1 MSMLET
7 GFASIAV
14 VLVLIALRAPI
25 GIVLLLVS
33 FGGIWAALD
42 FNVAWGI
49 ARAIPF
55 DFIANWSF
63 SAVPMFLLMGYVA
76 SNGGLTDGLFRA
88 LKILLRWLPGGLAS
102 AGVGACA
109 LFSAA
114 SGSSVATAAA
124 MSRIAVPEMLK
135 QGYDKALATGAI
147 ASAGTLGSLIPP
159 SILMIV
165 YAIFAN
171 VSVGK
176 LFMAGFI
183 PGVLSAV
190 MYVLMITIRV
200 KLNPSLAPRDVQRP
214 APGETWAAIRE
225 VWPLPTLILG
235 VLGGIFAG
243 VMTPTEAGAVGAS
256 LAILLAALRRSLTWD
271 VLKTAVRDAA
281 IGTSTVFVIAV
292 GATMFTSFMGLAGV
306 PRAVSSTL
314 LALGG
319 DNPIMLIIMIGVVY
333 VLLGMFVESIGIML
347 LTLPIFFPMLQA
359 ANVDMIWFGIIVIK
373 LLEIGMITPPVGLN
387 CYVISSSLR
396 GLVSLST
403 IFRGA
408 LWFIM
413 TDIVTL
419 ALIIA
424 FPAIALWLP
433 SVMIN

>member
-1 MSMLET
+1 MSMLEI
-7 GFASIAV
+7 GFLSV
-14 VLVLIALRAPI
+14 GFVLLFLAMRAPS

-33 FGGIWAALD
+33 FGGIWVALD
-42 FNVAWGI
+42 FKVAWGI
-49 ARAIPF
+49 AQAIPF

-63 SAVPMFLLMGYVA
+63 SAVPMFLLMGFIA
-76 SNGGLTDGLFRA
+76 SNGGLTDGLFKA
-88 LKILLRWLPGGLAS
+88 LKILLRWVPGGLACS
-102 AGVGACA
+102 GVGACA

-176 LFMAGFI
+176 LFMAGFL
-183 PGVLSAV
+183 PGILSAL
-190 MYVLMITIRV
+190 MYMLMITIRV
-200 KLNPSLAPRDVQRP
+200 KLKPSLAPRDDIQP
-214 APGETWAAIRE
+214 EKGETWAAIKE

-256 LAILLAALRRSLTWD
+256 LAMVLAAIRRKLTWT
-271 VLKTAVRDAA
+271 VVITAVRDAT

-292 GATMFTSFMGLAGV
+292 GATMYTSFMGLTGV
-306 PRAVSSTL
+306 PRAVSSAL
-314 LALGG
+314 LTIG
-319 DNPIMLIIMIGVVY
+319 DDPLTLIIMIGIVY
-333 VLLGMFVESIGIML
+333 ILLGMFIESIGIML
-347 LTLPIFFPMLQA
+347 LTLPIFFPMLEA
-359 ANVDMIWFGIIVIK
+359 GNVDMIWFGIIVIK

-396 GLVSLST
+396 GIVSLTT

-408 LWFIM
+408 LWFIA
-413 TDIVTL
+413 TDLVTL
-419 ALIIA
+419 SLIIA
-424 FPAIALWLP
+424 FPAIALFLP
-433 SVMIN
+433 SIMM

>member
-1 MSMLET
+1 MSMLEI
-7 GFASIAV
+7 GFASTGI
-14 VLVLIALRAPI
+14 VLFLIALRAPI

-33 FGGIWAALD
+33 FGGVWAALG
-42 FNVAWGI
+42 FQVAWGI

-76 SNGGLTDGLFRA
+76 SNGGLTDGLFAA
-88 LKILLRWLPGGLAS
+88 LKIILRRVPGGLGC

-114 SGSSVATAAA
+114 SGSSVATSAA

-135 QGYDKALATGAI
+135 QGYDKALATGTI

-176 LFMAGFI
+176 LFLAGFL
-183 PGVLSAV
+183 PGALSAA
-190 MYVLMITIRV
+190 MYMTMIMLRV
-200 KLNPSLAPRDVQRP
+200 KANPSLAPRAEITATRAD
-214 APGETWAAIRE
+214 TIAALKQ
-225 VWPLPTLILG
+225 VWPLPALILG

-256 LAILLAALRRSLTWD
+256 LAMVLAALRRRLTWT
-271 VLKTAVRDAA
+271 VVRTAVRDAA
-281 IGTSTVFVIAV
+281 IGTSTVFIIAV
-292 GATMFTSFMGLAGV
+292 GATMFTSFMGLTGV
-306 PRAVSSTL
+306 PRAIANAMLSV
-314 LALGG
+314 G
-319 DNPIMLIIMIGVVY
+319 DSPVVLILMIAVVY
-333 VLLGMFVESIGIML
+333 IVLGMFIESIGIML
-347 LTLPIFFPMLQA
+347 LTLPIFFPLLQA

-387 CYVISSSLR
+387 CYVIGSALR
-396 GLVSLST
+396 GTVPIST
-403 IFRGA
+403 VFRGA
-408 LWFIM
+408 LWFIA
-413 TDIVTL
+413 TDMITL
-419 ALIIA
+419 TLLIS

-433 SVMIN
+433 NLLD